1 MTEIA
6 RISAA
11 GAQHGSPSA
20 WPDAGVSVRVPCGS
34 APHLIDNGIDRID
47 WVDRNGCVIDIN
59 AVGRRT
65 LGLTAAQGAG
75 LDWLTLWSSD
85 QQAVAADHLDHC
97 HAGVAGRFTAASGP
111 DNDRVWWDVVISQ
124 RPDQTILVQARDI
137 TRARAIED
145 GFRQRT
151 RHDDLTGLLNRSAF
165 KDALS
170 QTIAEHAMTG
180 RSGMVLMLDLDNFK
194 FINDTMGHDT
204 GDRVLQSV
212 AKALLAVVGPEDRL
226 ARLGGDEFAVLL
238 PTVGDS
244 DTLRA
249 RAEAINA
256 RLRQPVEIEGRSLL
270 TRASIGAV
278 QFPKHGS
285 VAVDLLKNADIALYA
300 AKSFGRGGY
309 VQFVPAMAGPMRRR
323 AAAIAAVRSAIADD
337 RVDAFYQPVIDL
349 ASGQL
354 HGFEAS
360 LHVFEASGR
369 VLSAAELALVQD
381 DIDLAEQLGN
391 RLLKRLTDDARQ
403 WHTSGLALT
412 RIAVN
417 VAAAEFRSG
426 NYADRFLAQ
435 LSVAGLPPA
444 LFDIEVA
451 ETVLTGRGTD
461 YVAAAL
467 KTLSAAGVGVSLDAF
482 GTGPASLSN
491 LKRLP
496 VNAIKID
503 QSFVEG
509 VENDPA
515 DGAIV
520 RAIIGIASGFGIALG
535 AEGVSTQGQ
544 ARMLRALGCDTG
556 QGGLFGEAGAFETTL
571 PLLRDR
577 QPVAAVAAHIAVNC
591 HLAEE
596 GQES

>member
-1 MTEIA
+1 MPAA
-6 RISAA
+6 RPQRGTANA
-11 GAQHGSPSA
+11 LPDFGAS
-20 WPDAGVSVRVPCGS
+20 SVAPGRN
-34 APHLIDNGIDRID
+34 APHVIDNGIDRID
-47 WVDRNGCVIDIN
+47 WVDPQGRLIGIN
-59 AVGRRT
+59 AVGRRS
-65 LGLTAAQGAG
+65 LGLLPAQGAG
-75 LDWLTLWSSD
+75 LDWLTLWSCD
-85 QQAVAADHLDHC
+85 QQAVAAAHLNRC
-97 HAGVAGRFTAASGP
+97 RAGDASRFTAASGP
-111 DNDRVWWDVVISQ
+111 DDDRVWWDVVISQ

-165 KDALS
+165 KEVLG
-170 QTIAEHAMTG
+170 QKIADHAVTG
-180 RSGMVLMLDLDNFK
+180 NSGMVLMLDLDNFK

-212 AKALLAVVGPEDRL
+212 ARALRSVIGADDDL

-238 PTVGDS
+238 PGVGDS
-244 DTLRA
+244 DTLRE
-249 RAEAINA
+249 RAESINA
-256 RLRQPVEIEGRSLL
+256 RLRQPVEIQGRSLL

-300 AKSFGRGGY
+300 AKAFGRGGY

-323 AAAIAAVRSAIADD
+323 AAAIATVREAIAND

-360 LHVFEASGR
+360 LHVSEDDGR

-391 RLLKRLTDDARQ
+391 RLLKRLIDDARQ
-403 WHTSGLALT
+403 WRASGLALT

-426 NYADRFLAQ
+426 NYADRFLKQ
-435 LSVAGLPPA
+435 LSAAGLPPA
-444 LFDIEVA
+444 LFDVEVA

-509 VENDPA
+509 VEHDPA

-535 AEGVSTQGQ
+535 AEGISTQGQ

-591 HLAEE
+591 HLTDEE
-596 GQES
+596 KKS